1 MFGLTEK
8 NVCSLNELMMLIQ
21 YGLRA
26 RTVGVTGA
34 NSDSSR
40 SHGIIQIVIKNNNN
54 QQHGKISFIDLAG
67 SERAADT
74 IDTNKQTRI
83 DGAEIN
89 KSLLALKECIR
100 ALDQDKKHTPF
111 RGSKLTLVL
120 RDSFVGNCKTLM
132 IANIS
137 PSLGCSEHTLNTLRY
152 ADRVKELRGKPDIN
166 IGSGNVNL
174 NYENSINN
182 NKDKDPQEMLANL
195 LMMPRQHNNT
205 LKYKV
210 DSNMK
215 RISEK
220 KAKRH
225 KRNDINRQSSL
236 NSSK

>member
-1 MFGLTEK
+1 
-8 NVCSLNELMMLIQ
+8 
-21 YGLRA
+21 
-26 RTVGVTGA
+26 
-34 NSDSSR
+34 
-40 SHGIIQIVIKNNNN
+40 
-54 QQHGKISFIDLAG
+54 
-67 SERAADT
+67 
-74 IDTNKQTRI
+74 
-83 DGAEIN
+83 
-89 KSLLALKECIR
+89 
-100 ALDQDKKHTPF
+100 
-111 RGSKLTLVL
+111 
-120 RDSFVGNCKTLM
+120 M

-236 NSSK
+236 NTSNTVSNVNNNSMIFKILSVVFMF